1 MWKTS
6 STFVLL
12 VLVTAVVAQN
22 RKCILQDNC
31 EKCLLIDPACAWCTD
46 RNYNLKK
53 PRCMTP
59 EELVVAGC
67 GSVYQNKYVGLE
79 ILENQALMDY
89 SYEKAGGGSSSSR
102 NSSSTSSQSSSS
114 GTLESTSGS
123 SVSSSSGGSGA
134 SGSASGGS
142 GSGSGVLTGSSA
154 GSTSSSSS
162 SSGSSEHVDV
172 IQIQPQRIKLS
183 IAKGKKHDQKSRL
196 K

>member
-6 STFVLL
+6 STLVLI

-89 SYEKAGGGSSSSR
+89 SYEKAGGGSSGSR
-102 NSSSTSSQSSSS
+102 NSSSTLTSSQSSSS
-114 GTLESTSGS
+114 GASESTSGG
-123 SVSSSSGGSGA
+123 SVSTSSGGSAA

-142 GSGSGVLTGSSA
+142 GSGSDVLTGSGA

-162 SSGSSEHVDV
+162 SSGSSSSKHADV

-183 IAKGKKHDQKSRL
+183 IAKGM
-196 K
+196 